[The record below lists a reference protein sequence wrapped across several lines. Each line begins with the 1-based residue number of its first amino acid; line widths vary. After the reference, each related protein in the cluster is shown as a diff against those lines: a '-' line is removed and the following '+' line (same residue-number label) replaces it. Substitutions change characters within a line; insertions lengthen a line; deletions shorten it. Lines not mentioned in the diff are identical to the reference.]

1 MTKSPDI
8 PDIYNVY
15 SGTHDIDIPLH
26 FTQEVNISDSVVGT
40 ELSIATP
47 KSATT
52 HSLVTIIGHLVDQL
66 EDRFGDGHQRNRAKK
81 LVKLLDM
88 IRKYEGI
95 TDEY

>member
-1 MTKSPDI
+1 MELPDI
-8 PDIYNVY
+8 PDIYDVY

-26 FTQEVNISDSVVGT
+26 FTQEINISESVVGS

-47 KSATT
+47 KSATA
-52 HSLVTIIGHLVDQL
+52 HSLITIIGHLADQL
-66 EDRFGDGHQRNRAKK
+66 EDRFVSGHQRNRARK

-88 IRKYEGI
+88 IRKHEGI